1 MIHFFIGLMVTGVK
15 KDTIQKVIT
24 AGIAIVIVAG
34 IVVAKLNSNKSD
46 ATLRAEILSA
56 SHDNLVMTS
65 DNLSYE
71 EYLALNE
78 DDGSTLGIEYIAQG
92 SEYSDSDLVELTDLS
107 DGNIL
112 TGDEGSIT
120 YEFNVETAGFYNI
133 EIEYYPSADEE
144 NNIVRN
150 IYINGE
156 IPFDEASGLIFE
168 RRWVD
173 ENKDF
178 LMVSDSNQSSP
189 VQIQSP
195 EWMVKKLESSE
206 KTVNGPFLFYLEKG
220 ANTVTIESS
229 KSSMGISYVKLV
241 GATSLPTYDEYIE
254 EYTESG
260 VKIIDSSEL
269 ENGYITVQGE
279 DTSYKSSSTLLPQ
292 NNRTSAV
299 TVPYDAS
306 NIVLNTIGGSAW
318 NSAGTSITWT
328 VSVPE
333 SGLYKIAARF
343 LQAENRDFYSVR
355 ELKING
361 DQPFAEAGNLKFYYD
376 TSFQVSYLGDE
387 EGYYFYLEEG
397 ENEITLTVSLG
408 DLSYAM
414 EQTQISVKNFNSL
427 YHRLTAVMG
436 SDPDEYRDYDIV
448 SSIPDMVEILENEYY
463 RLSLVM
469 EDLGESIDDST
480 KTRELARM
488 MLQIEELVEKPDR
501 ISKQLS
507 TFNDNITA
515 LSEWSLGLDEQP
527 LEIDYIMICGEGAEL
542 PAAEG
547 TIFQNIAHSVL
558 AFIGSFTNDYKVST
572 ADATEKD
579 KTIEVWIATATRD
592 QFDILQRMINSGFA
606 DADYSVEL
614 KMVSAD
620 TVMPATL
627 TGNGPDVAIQLNY
640 SMPTNFAYRNAGYD
654 LTQFDD
660 FEEVAA
666 RFTDSAMEYFEYE
679 GGYYAL
685 PDEMSYPVMFYRK
698 DILEEMGLEVPETW
712 DELEALL
719 PYLQADNMSVFFQTT
734 DVKVLGGASSTTT
747 KQVNPVFASMLYQNG
762 QELYTADGTAS
773 NLDSLPALLTF
784 KKWTEY
790 YTKQAFDVS
799 ISIVTRFRTG
809 EVPIMIEDY
818 TYINDIL
825 AAAPEIDGQ
834 WSIAA
839 IPGTV
844 QEDGTIDRTVA
855 VNVGGSMILKNSV
868 EANDTAEESWEFL
881 KWWTS
886 EEVQLQ
892 YANEQKTIL
901 GDAATYPVSNV
912 EAAKTLADS
921 AGFLD
926 AIETTLEW
934 SRGIPQVPG
943 GYISGRYV
951 ENAFLTVV
959 DDNTDPVD
967 TMYNLVRYINQE
979 IANKRE
985 EFGLD

>member
-1 MIHFFIGLMVTGVK
+1 MTGVK
-15 KDTIQKVIT
+15 KDTIQKLIT
-24 AGIAIVIVAG
+24 AGIAIIVVAG
-34 IVVAKLNSNKSD
+34 IVIARVSGDKSD
-46 ATLRAEILSA
+46 AALRQEILAA
-56 SHDNLVMTS
+56 SHDNMVTTS
-65 DNLSYE
+65 QELSYE
-71 EYLALNE
+71 EYLASYE
-78 DDGSTLGIEYIAQG
+78 SVGVTEGIEISLEGADYSA
-92 SEYSDSDLVELTDLS
+92 SESCDITDLS

-120 YEFNVETAGFYNI
+120 YEFNVDVAGFYNI

-150 IYINGE
+150 VYINDE
-156 IPFDEASGLIFE
+156 LPFDEASGLVFE

-189 VQIQSP
+189 VQVQDP
-195 EWMVKKLESSE
+195 DWMTKKLEASD
-206 KTVNGPFLFYLEKG
+206 KTVNGPFLFYMKKG
-220 ANTVTIESS
+220 TNTVTIEAS

-241 GATSLPTYDEYIE
+241 GAANLPTYEEYIA
-254 EYTESG
+254 EYTSKG
-260 VKIIDSSEL
+260 VEIIDASDIEG
-269 ENGYITVQGE
+269 GYVTVQGE
-279 DTSYKSSSTLLPQ
+279 DTAYKSSSTLLPQ

-328 VSVPE
+328 VTVPE
-333 SGLYKIAARF
+333 AGLYKIAARF

-361 DQPFAEAGNLKFYYD
+361 NQPFEEAGNLKFYYD

-387 EGYYFYLEEG
+387 DAYYFYLDKG
-397 ENEITLTVSLG
+397 DNEITLTVTLG

-414 EQTQISVKNFNSL
+414 QQTQISVKNFNSL

-448 SSIPDMVEILENEYY
+448 SSIPDMVETLENEYY

-469 EDLGESIDDST
+469 DDLGESIDNST

-515 LSEWSLGLDEQP
+515 LSEWSLSLDQQP
-527 LEIDYIMICGEGAEL
+527 LEIDYIMVCGEGAEL

-547 TIFQNIAHSVL
+547 TIWQNITHGVL
-558 AFIGSFTNDYKVST
+558 AFIGSFTNDYKVTS
-572 ADATEKD
+572 DESSEKD

-592 QFDILQRMINSGFA
+592 QYDILQRMINSGFA
-606 DADYSVEL
+606 DADFAVEL
-614 KMVSAD
+614 KMVNAD

-660 FEEVAA
+660 FEEVAS

-685 PDEMSYPVMFYRK
+685 PDEMSYPVMFYRE

-734 DVKVLGGASSTTT
+734 DYKVLGGASSTTT

-790 YTKQAFDVS
+790 YTKQAFDVT

-818 TYINDIL
+818 TYMNDIL
-825 AAAPEIDGQ
+825 AAAPEIDGL

-844 QEDGTIDRTVA
+844 QEDGTIDRTVT
-855 VNVGGSMILKNSV
+855 VNVGGSMILKNIV
-868 EANDTAEESWEFL
+868 EANDSADEAWEFL

-892 YANEQKTIL
+892 YANEQKSIL
-901 GDAATYPVSNV
+901 GDAATYPVANV
-912 EAAKTLADS
+912 EAAKTLADN

>member
-1 MIHFFIGLMVTGVK
+1 MTGVK
-15 KDTIQKVIT
+15 KDTTQKLIT
-24 AGIAIVIVAG
+24 ATMAVVAVAIFIVA
-34 IVVAKLNSNKSD
+34 KENSGKSNEK
-46 ATLRAEILSA
+46 LRAQILSA
-56 SHDNLVMTS
+56 SHDNISMTS
-65 DNLSYE
+65 DELSYE
-71 EYLALNE
+71 EYLSLHE
-78 DDGSTLGIEYIAQG
+78 DTGASIGCEYVLEGDEYSNSTLE
-92 SEYSDSDLVELTDLS
+92 ELVDLT

-112 TGDEGSIT
+112 TGDTGSIT
-120 YEFNVETAGFYNI
+120 YEFDVQNAGFYNI

-150 IYINGE
+150 VYINGE
-156 IPFDEASGLIFE
+156 IPFDEASGLVFE
-168 RRWVD
+168 RRWID

-178 LMVSDSNQSSP
+178 LMVSDSNQASP
-189 VQIQSP
+189 DQVQDP
-195 EWMVKKLESSE
+195 AWMIKKFEDAE

-220 ANTVTIESS
+220 INEVTIESS

-241 GATSLPTYDEYIE
+241 GATNLPTYE
-254 EYTESG
+254 EYLANYIESG
-260 VKIIDSSEL
+260 VAVIDASEIDG
-269 ENGYITVQGE
+269 GYITVQGE
-279 DTSYKSSSTLLPQ
+279 DTEYKSSSTLLAQ
-292 NNRTSAV
+292 NNRTSV
-299 TVPYDAS
+299 LTVPYDAS

-318 NSAGTSITWT
+318 NAAGTSITWT
-328 VSVPE
+328 IDVPKT
-333 SGLYKIAARF
+333 GLYKIAARF

-361 DQPFAEAGNLKFYYD
+361 EEPFEEAGNLKFYYD
-376 TSFQVSYLGDE
+376 NKFQVSYLDDGSGD
-387 EGYYFYLEEG
+387 GYYFYFEEG
-397 ENEITLTVSLG
+397 ENEISLTVAMG
-408 DLSYAM
+408 DLSFAK

-448 SSIPDMVEILENEYY
+448 SSVPDMVEILENEYY

-469 EDLGESIDDST
+469 DDLGESIDNSS
-480 KTRELARM
+480 KTRELARL
-488 MLQIEELVEKPDR
+488 MLQIEELVDNPDK

-515 LSEWSLGLDEQP
+515 LSEWTLGLDKQP
-527 LEIDYIMICGEGAEL
+527 LEIDYIMLCADGAQL
-542 PAAEG
+542 PRAEG
-547 TIFQNIAHSVL
+547 TIFQNFVHAIC

-572 ADATEKD
+572 SDSTQKE
-579 KTIEVWIATATRD
+579 KTIEVWIATSTRD
-592 QFDILQRMINSGFA
+592 QYDILQRMINTDFA
-606 DADYSVEL
+606 DKDFNVEL

-660 FEEVAA
+660 FEEVAS

-698 DILEEMGLEVPETW
+698 DILDEMGLDVPQTW

-734 DVKVLGGASSTTT
+734 DYKVLGGASSTTT
-747 KQVNPVFASMLYQNG
+747 KQINPVFASLLYQNG
-762 QELYTADGTAS
+762 EELYNAEGTAS
-773 NLDSLPALLTF
+773 NLDSLSSLLTF

-790 YTKQAFDVS
+790 YTKEAFSVT
-799 ISIVTRFRTG
+799 ISVVTRFRTG

-844 QEDGTIDRTVA
+844 LEDGTIDRSVA
-855 VNVGGSMILKNSV
+855 VNVGGSMILKNIV
-868 EANDTAEESWEFL
+868 EANDTADEAWEFL

-886 EEVQLQ
+886 EDVQLI
-892 YANEQKTIL
+892 YAKEQKTIL
-901 GDAATYPVSNV
+901 GDAATYPVANV
-912 EAAKTLADS
+912 EAIKELADD

-926 AIETTLEW
+926 AIETTLLW

-979 IANKRE
+979 ITNKRE